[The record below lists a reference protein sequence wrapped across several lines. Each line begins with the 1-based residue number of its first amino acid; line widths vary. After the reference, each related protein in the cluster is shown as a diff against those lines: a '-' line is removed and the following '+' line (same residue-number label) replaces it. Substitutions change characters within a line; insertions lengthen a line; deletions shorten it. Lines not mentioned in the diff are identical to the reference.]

1 MKEAFRN
8 FSTAHLF
15 YKVTSKKKIK
25 NFILKISFNYKITF
39 LKQMNQNKLILNI
52 RKKKKINRKYKLIK
66 S

>member
-39 LKQMNQNKLILNI
+39 LKQMN
-52 RKKKKINRKYKLIK
+52 
-66 S
+66 